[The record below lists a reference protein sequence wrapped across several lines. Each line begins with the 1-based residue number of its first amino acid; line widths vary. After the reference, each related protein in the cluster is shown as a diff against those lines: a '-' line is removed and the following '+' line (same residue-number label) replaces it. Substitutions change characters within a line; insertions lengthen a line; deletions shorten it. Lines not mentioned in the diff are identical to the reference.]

1 MLLKYLSERH
11 KMMRYGIMEMQLERL
26 VPSNIDAKE
35 AIDRILNFDRGQLV
49 RGLALAGFSLI
60 ELGGDLTLFFPSA
73 YQPEN
78 IDRLLALKE
87 ELNLSY
93 TVHLPLWSVEPST
106 PLESVRMGS
115 VDAIIDVIDAVEPL
129 EPQVYV
135 LHATG
140 ALAAEFY
147 RMNLP
152 EMAKSLALKQ
162 FQGGAINSIQVI
174 LEETGLPTRK
184 LAVETIEFPLE
195 LTLEMAELL
204 DLSICLDTGHILA
217 GFSGAFHMSDALK
230 ACLPRLAEVHL
241 HDSLD
246 YMQTGQLGYGQDHQ
260 PLGTGALN
268 ARDLIHQLEE
278 AGFDGPVIFELNV
291 EGAQASLAH
300 LRSLGLKA

>member
-1 MLLKYLSERH
+1 
-11 KMMRYGIMEMQLERL
+11 MMRFGLMEMQLERL
-26 VPSNIDAKE
+26 VPSDIDAKD
-35 AIDRILNFDRGQLV
+35 AVDRILNFDRGQLV
-49 RGLALAGFSLI
+49 RGLAQAGFSLI

-73 YQPEN
+73 YQTKN
-78 IDRLLALKE
+78 IDRLLTLKD

-106 PLESVRMGS
+106 PLEPVRMGS

-129 EPQVYV
+129 DPEVYV

-152 EMAKSLALKQ
+152 DMAKSLALKQ

-174 LEETGLPTRK
+174 LEETGLSSRK

-195 LTLEMAELL
+195 LTLEMADLL

-217 GFSGAFHMSDALK
+217 GFSGAFHMTEALK

-260 PLGTGALN
+260 PLGTGSLDAK
-268 ARDLIHQLEE
+268 DLIHQLEK
-278 AGFDGPVIFELNV
+278 ADFDGPVVFELTI
-291 EGAQASLAH
+291 EGAQTSMAH
-300 LRSLGLKA
+300 LQSLGVMA